1 MGRREPRVG
10 PAGAFRD
17 KRMFGRFSHPNRV
30 RGMGGVH
37 IVVLQRDRHPGEQS
51 VCDERSGS
59 FVATPG
65 REFPANAVNSG
76 AGPALPAELS
86 NFTQQ
91 DAPQPLHCLGVEL
104 ADACF

>member
-1 MGRREPRVG
+1 
-10 PAGAFRD
+10 
-17 KRMFGRFSHPNRV
+17 
-30 RGMGGVH
+30 MGGVH

-51 VCDERSGS
+51 VCDERSGLLLPHRAAS
-59 FVATPG
+59 SRRTPLTVV
-65 REFPANAVNSG
+65 PALHCPQNSG
-76 AGPALPAELS
+76 